1 MLKIS
6 GPRITLNYS
15 EIGRES
21 PWSVPTRAT
30 LRIVQALSKFLLDTN
45 VCIRLLN
52 KKHTSIER
60 HLKQHQPR
68 EILLC
73 SIVKA
78 ELLYGARHSRQVENN
93 LQLLKQ
99 FFAPFISLTFD
110 DRCAEEAG
118 LIRADLAAQGNPI
131 GPNDLLI
138 AAISR
143 AYNVTLVTHNTREFT
158 RITGLR
164 VIDWESE

>member
-1 MLKIS
+1 M
-6 GPRITLNYS
+6 RI
-15 EIGRES
+15 
-21 PWSVPTRAT
+21 A
-30 LRIVQALSKFLLDTN
+30 QALNKFLLDTN

-52 KKHTSIER
+52 KKHTDIEQR
-60 HLKQHQPR
+60 LRQHQPN
-68 EILLC
+68 EIALC

-78 ELLYGARHSRQVENN
+78 ELLYGVRHSQHVEAN

-99 FFAPFISLTFD
+99 FFAPLISLPFD

-118 LIRADLAAQGNPI
+118 LIRADLAAQGNSI

-138 AAISR
+138 AATAR
-143 AYNVTLVTHNTREFT
+143 AFDTILVTHNTKEFA

-164 VIDWESE
+164 VIDWEKK